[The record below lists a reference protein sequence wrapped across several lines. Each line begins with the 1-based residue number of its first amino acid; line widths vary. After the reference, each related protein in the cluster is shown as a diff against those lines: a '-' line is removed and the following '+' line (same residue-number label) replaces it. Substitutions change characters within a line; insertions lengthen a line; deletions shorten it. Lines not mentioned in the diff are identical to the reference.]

1 VSKRRNLFG
10 VDKMKAKFIRSEKG
24 YLSYELEI
32 DSQESPDKIDSAL
45 HNLDAV
51 ISRAVDRNKRR
62 NKHDRI
68 KQNYSK
74 A

>member
-1 VSKRRNLFG
+1 
-10 VDKMKAKFIRSEKG
+10 MKAKFIRSEKG
-24 YLSYELEI
+24 YLSYELEV
-32 DSQESPDKIDSAL
+32 DPQESPDQIDRTL

-62 NKHDRI
+62 IKHDRI